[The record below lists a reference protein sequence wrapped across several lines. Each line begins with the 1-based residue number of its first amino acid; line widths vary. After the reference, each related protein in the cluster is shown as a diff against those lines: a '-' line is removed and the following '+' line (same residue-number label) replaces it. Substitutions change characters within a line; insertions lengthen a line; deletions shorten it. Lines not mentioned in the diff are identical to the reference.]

1 MKDKKLTEITEHY
14 LKMSKGGVGV
24 GVGISRK
31 PISATRNSS
40 VI

>member
-24 GVGISRK
+24 FPGSK
-31 PISATRNSS
+31 S
-40 VI
+40 VQPGTAL

>member
-24 GVGISRK
+24 SRK
-31 PISATRNSS
+31 QISATRNSS